1 MVKKG
6 EEGMMRQW
14 IWSVIPMLLVGCVS
28 SGEYERVKNQ
38 YEHLREVKTE
48 WETEKDDLQQ
58 RVDAVHRA
66 YSNVSKEQGTLRL
79 QQDQTKTEVARA
91 RDDARLLTGKLASQ
105 EARVS
110 ALDQKF
116 GKVLDQLSLLAET
129 NVTLTNRVESLIAR
143 MGALMVRLKPVASRD
158 PKARAAEMRK
168 EAAAKDGENRLDEGP
183 RETALRA
190 GPNAPA
196 PSDSGEDTRKGDKS
210 VSPAVEQAMRQ
221 LGVRAEPSAVLK
233 GAGKSTV
240 PVKNDSMTETSK
252 IPQGAGDADRH
263 QASVNIT
270 RSAAKNHRPSK
281 GEQETDASA
290 QKTVSPEVGVAAKGV
305 SIPADTSGSGT
316 GAPAEALA
324 APPPGALTFSP
335 QSPAGST
342 VPPKGEKSAD
352 GTQR

>member
-1 MVKKG
+1 MEKKG
-6 EEGMMRQW
+6 EEGMIRQW

-28 SGEYERVKNQ
+28 SGEYERVQSQ
-38 YEHLREVKTE
+38 YEHLKEVKTE

-79 QQDQTKTEVARA
+79 QQDQTKIEVARA
-91 RDDARLLTGKLASQ
+91 RDDSRLLTGKLASQ

-116 GKVLDQLSLLAET
+116 SKVLDQLSLLAET

-143 MGALMVRLKPVASRD
+143 MGALMVRLKPVVSRD
-158 PKARAAEMRK
+158 SKARAPEMRR
-168 EAAAKDGENRLDEGP
+168 EAAAKDGENRPDEGL
-183 RETALRA
+183 RETVSKA
-190 GPNAPA
+190 GPSTQVQ
-196 PSDSGEDTRKGDKS
+196 SDSGEDTRKGEKPE
-210 VSPAVEQAMRQ
+210 SPAVEQAMRQ
-221 LGVRAEPSAVLK
+221 LGVKAEPSAVVK

-240 PVKNDSMTETSK
+240 PVRSDSMTETSK
-252 IPQGAGDADRH
+252 IPQGAGDANRR
-263 QASVNIT
+263 QASVNTT
-270 RSAAKNHRPSK
+270 RSAAKNHRSSK

-290 QKTVSPEVGVAAKGV
+290 QKTVVPEVGVAAKGV
-305 SIPADTSGSGT
+305 SLPTDASGSLT

-342 VPPKGEKSAD
+342 GPPKGEKSAD